1 MGVAWANGQVA
12 VTKREEDNRGLD
24 IDSTVVASRGKS
36 VGRYVP
42 RPVAQLQVAVAESVV
57 Q

>member
-1 MGVAWANGQVA
+1 M
-12 VTKREEDNRGLD
+12 
-24 IDSTVVASRGKS
+24 TVVARRGKS

-57 Q
+57 QCVTRWQGS